1 MRRMPTASF
10 RWREYKSKSPLRA
23 RNQIDPSIVTLEM
36 RIMVKQIESW
46 RRGMPKTTK
55 DAMLGDLRPG
65 LFMRRRE
72 FTNHSAATDW
82 DEAPL
87 GERDAIRSPEMLLQ
101 S

>member
-1 MRRMPTASF
+1 MAAWYAQDHERCYA
-10 RWREYKSKSPLRA
+10 
-23 RNQIDPSIVTLEM
+23 
-36 RIMVKQIESW
+36 
-46 RRGMPKTTK
+46 
-55 DAMLGDLRPG
+55 GDLRPG
-65 LFMRRRE
+65 LSMRRRE